1 MNNGARSTF
10 KMLKT
15 GAEGLAAMRDAI
27 QKASRTVRLE
37 TYIFRDS
44 PVGRGIRD
52 ALVQAC
58 RRGVEVRVLIDA
70 LGSVELPDSLWTP
83 LRDAGGRVR
92 WFNPL
97 SLKRWSYRDHRKLLA
112 CDEREAIVGGFNIS
126 QEYAGDGVSSGWRDL
141 GLQAEGGAAAEL
153 AHSFDRIF
161 DLAEFRHRRLQR
173 LRKASDRVVEGENW
187 RLVSSGPGCRHGEIK
202 RSLAR
207 DLSGAGRVRIATAYF
222 LPTRGLRR
230 ELRRAARR
238 GTRVQLMLAG
248 KTDVALSQLA
258 GRHLYRSLLRAGVE
272 IYEYQ
277 PQIFHPKLIVAGNT
291 VYAGSANLD
300 TRSLQINYELLMRV
314 EDEHLAREAA
324 AIFDSDLQHCRR
336 IEGKAWRRARSWWG
350 KFKERGAYLL
360 LSKLDLLVARWQ
372 LKALR

>member
-15 GAEGLAAMRDAI
+15 GAEGLAAMLAAI
-27 QKASRTVRLE
+27 QAASRTVRLE
-37 TYIFRDS
+37 TYIYSDS

-52 ALVQAC
+52 ALVQA
-58 RRGVEVRVLIDA
+58 RQRGVEVRVMVDA
-70 LGSVELPDSLWTP
+70 LGSVDLPDSLWTP
-83 LRDAGGRVR
+83 LRDAGGRVS

-97 SLKRWSYRDHRKLLA
+97 SLKRWSYRDHRKLLV
-112 CDEREAIVGGFNIS
+112 CDERVAIVGGFNIA

-141 GLQAEGGAAAEL
+141 GMQADGAAAEEL
-153 AHSFDRIF
+153 ARSFDRIF

-173 LRKASDRVVEGENW
+173 LRKASDRVVEGANW
-187 RLVSSGPGCRHGEIK
+187 RLLSSGPGCRHGEIK
-202 RSLAR
+202 RSLAL
-207 DLSGAGRVRIATAYF
+207 DLRGAARVRIATAYF
-222 LPTRGLRR
+222 LPTRRLRR

-258 GRHLYRSLLRAGVE
+258 GRRLYRSLLRAGVE

-277 PQIFHPKLIVAGNT
+277 PQIFHPKLIVADNT

-300 TRSLQINYELLMRV
+300 TRSLQINYELLVRV
-314 EDEHLAREAA
+314 QDEHLAREAA
-324 AIFDSDLQHCRR
+324 ALFDSDLRHCRR
-336 IEGKAWRRARSWWG
+336 IDGKTWRRARSWWG
-350 KFKERGAYLL
+350 KLKERGAYLL
-360 LSKLDLLVARWQ
+360 LAKLDLLVARWQ
-372 LKALR
+372 LKTLH